1 LIAVRITAITG
12 KTIPTIVFVIAT
24 SIVASIMAIAG
35 KTTKNTAVHAKVK
48 MNAAR
53 T

>member
-1 LIAVRITAITG
+1 LIVVRITAITG
-12 KTIPTIVFVIAT
+12 KTIPTTVFVTAT
-24 SIVASIMAIAG
+24 SIAARIMVTAG
-35 KTTKNTAVHAKVK
+35 KTTKKTVVHAKVK